1 MMPMTRRDF
10 LRTTAIGTAAAATF
24 TSAPAADEVPLIID
38 THQHLWDLSK
48 LELPW
53 LKGAPA
59 ILNQTYHLKEYA
71 AATTGLNIR
80 AIYMEVHVAD
90 RQLDEEAQHVVDI
103 CRSGTAP
110 TIAAIIGCNPASE
123 SFTAYAERMKKH
135 PAVKGMR
142 RVLHAPETPSGYCRG
157 ERFIQ
162 SLRQLGTLGL
172 TYDLCMR
179 PTDLGDALYAVEQCP
194 DTRFILDHCGNADP
208 RAFNPKLDP
217 NEAAAHKADDWKR
230 GIDRLA
236 QHKNIHIKISGV
248 IAKLP
253 AGGDAGDLAPIVNH
267 CLDAFGPDRVIFGS
281 DWPVCLL
288 GRPLKTWVNHLTQI
302 IANRPAADRAKLWS
316 GNAQK
321 LFALG

>member
-1 MMPMTRRDF
+1 MMPITRRDF
-10 LRTTAIGTAAAATF
+10 LRTTAIGTTAAAWGTHAAAA
-24 TSAPAADEVPLIID
+24 DVVPLIID

-53 LKGAPA
+53 LKDAPA
-59 ILNQTYHLKEYA
+59 ILNQTYHLKQYS
-71 AATTGLNIR
+71 AATAGLNIR
-80 AIYMEVHVAD
+80 AMYMEVHVAE
-90 RQLDEEAQHVVDI
+90 RLLDDEAQHVVEI
-103 CRSGTAP
+103 CNSGTAP
-110 TIAAIIGCNPASE
+110 TVAAIIGGRPASE
-123 SFTAYAERMKKH
+123 AFPAYAQRMKKH

-142 RVLHAPETPSGYCRG
+142 YVLHSPETPVGYCRG
-157 ERFIQ
+157 EQFIKG
-162 SLRQLGTLGL
+162 LRLLGSLGL

-179 PTDLGDALYAVEQCP
+179 PTDLGDAFFAVEQCP

-217 NEAAAHKADDWKR
+217 NEPATHKADDWKR
-230 GIDRLA
+230 GIDQLA
-236 QHKNIHIKISGV
+236 QQKNIHIKISGV
-248 IAKLP
+248 IARLP

-288 GRPLKTWVNHLTQI
+288 GRPLKTWVDYLTQI
-302 IANRPAADRAKLWS
+302 IATRPAADREKLWS
-316 GNAQK
+316 GNTRK